1 VFDITRSGVTKYGDR
16 SSWIIDD
23 RFVAPYYITIYT
35 TRKEQGLGYSA
46 RGVDIRKAWKLPNK
60 PRKISRRINFGIINH
75 QMDFSR
81 NDERWVGLEEAE
93 KMIEQGKLKVGY
105 TFTDNSPAAA

>member
-1 VFDITRSGVTKYGDR
+1 MNYDFRKY
-16 SSWIIDD
+16 D

-46 RGVDIRKAWKLPNK
+46 RGVDIRKSWKLPNK

-75 QMDFSR
+75 QMGEVK
-81 NDERWVGLEEAE
+81 DERWVGLEEAE
-93 KMIEQGKLKVGY
+93 KMIEQGILKVVH
-105 TFTDNSPAAA
+105 TFTDDSPAAA